1 LKVVAADSGA
11 AILNTRFEP
20 IQIVSTSTVLVEP
33 PYRRAS
39 RFLEESIFAPVEH
52 GHALIIHEL
61 ELCRKLLKETRAD
74 VVHLDLS
81 LGGLSV
87 GEISPVQLRGKARSS
102 VLAILPQIRKLAA
115 SIRRVH
121 GIDVLAIGKESIP
134 VRIAELTTGAH
145 AILHASV
152 KTLEE
157 NEEVILGLPTKCYTR
172 LTQEGVTLQSL
183 IPGEHDVVGYAED
196 SLDLLKKVHV
206 SEILNPC
213 ARGFRALK
221 LAKRGS

>member
-1 LKVVAADSGA
+1 MKVVAADSGA
-11 AILNTRFEP
+11 AILSNRFKP

-61 ELCRKLLKETRAD
+61 ELCQKLLKETRAD
-74 VVHLDLS
+74 VVHLDLTI
-81 LGGLSV
+81 GGLSV
-87 GEISPVQLRGKARSS
+87 EEISPVQLRGKSRSS

-115 SIRRVH
+115 NIRRVH

-134 VRIAELTTGAH
+134 VRIAELTTGAY
-145 AILHASV
+145 AILHASM
-152 KTLEE
+152 KALED
-157 NEEVILGLPTKCYTR
+157 NEEVILGLPTKCYAR
-172 LTQEGVTLQSL
+172 LTKEGIALQSL

-196 SLDLLKKVHV
+196 KMGLVKKVHV

-221 LAKRGS
+221 LSKRDS